1 MTQINNRL
9 FDDFA
14 RLMTSAAGMAQGARK
29 EVEAIIRSQAER
41 MLQELDMVSRD
52 EFEAVRDMAVKAREE
67 NEALARRL
75 SELESKLATPRRK
88 TTKRTAASRKKT
100 SKPAASEKPA
110 G

>member
-14 RLMTSAAGMAQGARK
+14 RMMTSAAGMAQGARK
-29 EVEAIIRSQAER
+29 EVEAVIRSQAER

-67 NEALARRL
+67 NEALAERL
-75 SELESKLATPRRK
+75 AKLEAKLAAPKRK
-88 TTKRTAASRKKT
+88 TTKRAAPRKKT
-100 SKPAASEKPA
+100 SKTSAPENPA